1 MILKTKIYNRNE
13 ARYTTVNAGIKAWFR
28 APHTFQ
34 CVREPDYS
42 MCLTLG
48 HQPVL
53 NASAQVDK
61 TQHDDGTW
69 DLGIII
75 KASYFIKGCEI
86 LLWKYEF
93 FTDGEDLD
101 DCYDILQ
108 VQLYDRLDDLN
119 QQQRVLD
126 RTLKTLGYGGLLV

>member
-1 MILKTKIYNRNE
+1 
-13 ARYTTVNAGIKAWFR
+13 
-28 APHTFQ
+28 
-34 CVREPDYS
+34 
-42 MCLTLG
+42 MCLALG